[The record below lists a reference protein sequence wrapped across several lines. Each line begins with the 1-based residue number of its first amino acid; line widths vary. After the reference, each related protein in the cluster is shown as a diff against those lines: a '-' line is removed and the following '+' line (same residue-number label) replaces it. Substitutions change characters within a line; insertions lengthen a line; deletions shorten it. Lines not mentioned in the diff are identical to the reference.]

1 MIPTAPEAKG
11 KVSLS
16 QPTPTPDNRSIF
28 RRAGDAIMAAVSTKP
43 TTPAPVPVPVNTQT
57 AQQRGTTTT
66 SKGTPS
72 TAIPRQTPWHAPLTN
87 PQQTG
92 AAQTSQTGAR
102 SAASKPPAQQPS
114 LRYSNG
120 TVGPTPW
127 PTPASRQTLAA
138 PAKGPTP
145 KPSVNA
151 TNKLAADSRTRPRVV
166 ATPTPVP
173 QKAAKSSK
181 PTANQMGKV
190 KPTPKPVVKKEQP
203 PPTPIPVPVAV
214 TKKQFNIEVC
224 AVSGLIPVRG
234 LCTTRVRKSFNLGE
248 EPTRT
253 CSADRHR

>member
-28 RRAGDAIMAAVSTKP
+28 RRAGDAILAAVSTKP
-43 TTPAPVPVPVNTQT
+43 TTPAPVPANTQT
-57 AQQRGTTTT
+57 VPQKASTAT
-66 SKGTPS
+66 SPKGTPS

-87 PQQTG
+87 PQQAGTK
-92 AAQTSQTGAR
+92 
-102 SAASKPPAQQPS
+102 SAATKPPAQQPS

-127 PTPASRQTLAA
+127 PAPVSRQTQAA
-138 PAKGPTP
+138 PAKGATP
-145 KPSVNA
+145 KPSVSA
-151 TNKLAADSRTRPRVV
+151 TNKLSADSRTRPRVV

-173 QKAAKSSK
+173 TKAAKSSK
-181 PTANQMGKV
+181 TPANQVAKV

-224 AVSGLIPVRG
+224 AVSGFIPVKG

-253 CSADRHR
+253 CSSDRHR